1 MESSQAPAGPGYL
14 WAETDGQPRTLIGFG
29 RPEFQICIVPRALAA
44 EIIKTR
50 HYSRRIVQNSFLH
63 LGVFIDGGLVG
74 ILQFGWPMNPKGSLS
89 IIRVTDYRRLIEL
102 NRMWLDDAAP
112 RNSESRALAYAMRL
126 IAKLRPEVVAI
137 QSFADSRCGLNGV
150 VYQAAGFRYYGS
162 HLTSFY
168 ELDGETFHS
177 MLLSTLRTHPSD
189 RGRRLKA
196 GIDRAVLHKFRQ
208 HRYLYFMRGRWRR
221 LALLKER
228 PFPKP
233 EARP

>member
-1 MESSQAPAGPGYL
+1 MESPVTPAGAGFL
-14 WAETDGQPRTLIGFG
+14 SETDADGTRRLVGFG
-29 RPEFQICIVPRALAA
+29 RPEFLVKMVPRAQAA
-44 EIIKTR
+44 EIIETR
-50 HYSRRIVQNSFLH
+50 HYSRRIVRNSFLH
-63 LGVFIDGGLVG
+63 LGVFIEGVLVG

-89 IIRVTDYRRLIEL
+89 IIKVEDYRRLIEL

-112 RNSESRALAYAMRL
+112 RNSESRALAYSMRL
-126 IAKLRPEVVAI
+126 IARVRPGVVAV

-150 VYQAAGFRYYGS
+150 VYQAAGFRYFGS

-168 ELDGETFHS
+168 ELEGETFHS

-196 GIDRAVLHKFRQ
+196 GIDRAVRHKFRQ
-208 HRYLYFMRGRWRR
+208 HRYIYFMRGRWRR

-233 EARP
+233 EPRP